1 MTAQTRCVRQ
11 LFRMMKSLNV
21 KEQKGP
27 KSHLQYL
34 KNDYEKK
41 SLVVI
46 VDSFLLVLLYAMF

>member
-1 MTAQTRCVRQ
+1 M
-11 LFRMMKSLNV
+11 NV